1 MKLIY
6 TDNYNRELY
15 NDRLIAE
22 NLNKINSKEIA
33 DELNGLLR
41 DDNFYYLIV
50 EDDYVLFE
58 RDY

>member
-15 NDRLIAE
+15 SDRLIAE

-58 RDY
+58 RGY

>member
-15 NDRLIAE
+15 DDRLIAE
-22 NLNKINSKEIA
+22 NLDKINGKDIA
-33 DELNGLLR
+33 DELNGLMR
-41 DDNFYYLIV
+41 DDNFYYILV